1 MITIY
6 DQNGKE
12 VAMFQGHSN
21 LKYEMIS
28 NSSRLEILKTENV
41 TNKTIVAS
49 YPPSYYGEINSE
61 NKKIKLKLLRV
72 GLERFQLS
80 LIS

>member
-12 VAMFQGHSN
+12 VAMFQGYSN

-61 NKKIKLKLLRV
+61 NKKVK
-72 GLERFQLS
+72 
-80 LIS
+80 

>member
-49 YPPSYYGEINSE
+49 YPPDYI
-61 NKKIKLKLLRV
+61 
-72 GLERFQLS
+72 
-80 LIS
+80 

>member
-21 LKYEMIS
+21 LNIATS
-28 NSSRLEILKTENV
+28 
-41 TNKTIVAS
+41 
-49 YPPSYYGEINSE
+49 
-61 NKKIKLKLLRV
+61 
-72 GLERFQLS
+72 LS
-80 LIS
+80 F

>member
-61 NKKIKLKLLRV
+61 NKKINNK
-72 GLERFQLS
+72 
-80 LIS
+80 